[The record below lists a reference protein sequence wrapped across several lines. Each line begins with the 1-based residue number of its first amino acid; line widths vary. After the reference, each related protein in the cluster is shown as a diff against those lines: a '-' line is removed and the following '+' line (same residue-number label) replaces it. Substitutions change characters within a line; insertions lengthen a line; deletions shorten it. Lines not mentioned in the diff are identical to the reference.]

1 MLLEQS
7 WANESWN
14 RCLGHYI
21 GTEERPLW
29 RNRRFLCIV
38 LNGPMSIWLTPQ
50 WPVDWPDAIIFFLQH
65 ISPKIPTERKH
76 SNYTASK
83 QGVTAR
89 IRGLRHR
96 RLIVLQ
102 KIALTIRWVF
112 CYFVIN
118 GMFLVWPITLLYNTP
133 RALVG
138 FLQLP
143 MCHTLTLLK
152 MSKPHGCCLDAPKQ
166 QQI

>member
-1 MLLEQS
+1 MNHGIDAWDITLAQKKGHCEETDGFSVSYSMGQ
-7 WANESWN
+7 WA
-14 RCLGHYI
+14 
-21 GTEERPLW
+21 
-29 RNRRFLCIV
+29 
-38 LNGPMSIWLTPQ
+38 WLTPQ

-96 RLIVLQ
+96 RLIGLQ

-143 MCHTLTLLK
+143 MCHALTLLK
-152 MSKPHGCCLDAPKQ
+152 MSKPHGCCLNAPKQ